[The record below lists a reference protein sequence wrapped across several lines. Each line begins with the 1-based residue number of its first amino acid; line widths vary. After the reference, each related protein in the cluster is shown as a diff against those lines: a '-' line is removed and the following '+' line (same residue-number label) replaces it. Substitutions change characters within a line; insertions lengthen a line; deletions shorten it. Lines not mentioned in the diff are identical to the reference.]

1 MQIEASSRNGYEVL
15 RIREDLSIRSN
26 LSDLGT
32 AIDTCIQRNAL
43 NIAIIFTPA
52 SHLYTRTI
60 KTIVDCYKRL
70 LRSGGRLAVV
80 GPSQEI
86 YDTMATFGLT
96 ALISVFPTEN
106 DLH

>member
-1 MQIEASSRNGYEVL
+1 MQIESCSRNGYEVL
-15 RIREDLSIRSN
+15 RIREDLSLGSN
-26 LSDLGT
+26 LSDLAA
-32 AIDTCIQRNAL
+32 AIDACIQRNTLNVAL
-43 NIAIIFTPA
+43 VFTPA

-70 LRSGGRLAVV
+70 LKSGGRLAVI
-80 GPSQEI
+80 GPTQEI

-96 ALISVFPTEN
+96 ALISVFPSEN